1 MSKVDALRA
10 LREAR
15 YAARPTSAPAGAPR
29 TVARVPAAPVGLE
42 PVAGEATTAKA
53 TRTAGK
59 TARKPA
65 AGTVSK
71 ATSTPSGSEA
81 AAASATCGHRSM
93 NGRTC
98 TRDLGHTEKNH
109 RYG

>member
-15 YAARPTSAPAGAPR
+15 YAAAPSAKPSTATSAKPSSAPV
-29 TVARVPAAPVGLE
+29 VARPAA
-42 PVAGEATTAKA
+42 K
-53 TRTAGK
+53 
-59 TARKPA
+59 
-65 AGTVSK
+65 
-71 ATSTPSGSEA
+71 
-81 AAASATCGHRSM
+81 AASAVPRGAGRLTVPASGPDIAAEADPCGHRSM

-98 TRDLGHTEKNH
+98 TRPGGHAEKNH

>member
-15 YAARPTSAPAGAPR
+15 YAAQSAKPSAAPSAKPSPAPAGTR
-29 TVARVPAAPVGLE
+29 PAA
-42 PVAGEATTAKA
+42 K
-53 TRTAGK
+53 
-59 TARKPA
+59 
-65 AGTVSK
+65 
-71 ATSTPSGSEA
+71 
-81 AAASATCGHRSM
+81 AASAVPRGAGRRTVPASGPDIEGEADLCGHRSM

-98 TRDLGHTEKNH
+98 TRPGGHTEKNH